1 MKKIILAIFIL
12 LAFEVFS
19 LNTIIFGGLSTNRE
33 VNMKVYSGGVLA
45 LESDVEAIDSYDFGI
60 ESFISPSEYLNFG
73 LGLRYEP
80 ELKEEDS
87 DGIANIIPIYLI
99 TKFLL
104 PISSTYLTIQANAGY
119 SLVIPLDSA
128 EDQGFT
134 NIVGGLYYG
143 IGVGYELGALV
154 LGANYSVS
162 TLTADFLG
170 IADFEA
176 SAPKL
181 NFTLGYKFGQ

>member
-12 LAFEVFS
+12 LAFEIFS
-19 LNTIIFGGLSTNRE
+19 LNSIIFGGLSTSRE

-73 LGLRYEP
+73 LGIRYEP
-80 ELKEEDS
+80 ELKDEDS
-87 DGIANIIPIYLI
+87 DGIANIIPIYLVA
-99 TKFLL
+99 KLL
-104 PISSTYLTIQANAGY
+104 IPISSTYLTIQANAGY
-119 SLVIPLDSA
+119 SVVIPLDSA

-134 NIVGGLYYG
+134 NIIGGLYYG
-143 IGVGYELGALV
+143 AGIGYELGAFV
-154 LGANYSVS
+154 FGANYSVS

-176 SAPKL
+176 TAPKINL
-181 NFTLGYKFGQ
+181 TLGYKFGQ